1 MRQVLFMI
9 GMAAAL
15 HTAVV
20 LADDSDTAPVS
31 AKRQMVICM
40 NKSMS
45 ANKILSYNDAQ
56 RACKERLS
64 ARSQSGGIG
73 KHALAANASGALALK
88 TP

>member
-45 ANKILSYNDAQ
+45 ASKTLSYNDAQ
-56 RACKERLS
+56 RACKERLIV
-64 ARSQSGGIG
+64 RSQNGGIG
-73 KHALAANASGALALK
+73 KHALVANAADAPALK
-88 TP
+88 AP